1 MKLEL
6 KSGSKVKSI
15 HHSFG
20 GQVDMSSFPK
30 SMSGDSQLPVTSTLE
45 DLTLVTSAGAYTH
58 FHMSTHRNMRKTQYN
73 KNTFNMMRSLTLKK
87 TYIYTTKMFL
97 LLGNMQT
104 IFKIF

>member
-15 HHSFG
+15 HHSCG
-20 GQVDMSSFPK
+20 GRVDTSSFPK
-30 SMSGDSQLPVTSTLE
+30 SMTGDSQLAVTSTLE
-45 DLTLVTSAGAYTH
+45 NLTLVTSAGAYTH
-58 FHMSTHRNMRKTQYN
+58 FHMSTHRNMCKTKYSKN
-73 KNTFNMMRSLTLKK
+73 KFNMMRSLTLKK
-87 TYIYTTKMFL
+87 TYVYTTKMFL